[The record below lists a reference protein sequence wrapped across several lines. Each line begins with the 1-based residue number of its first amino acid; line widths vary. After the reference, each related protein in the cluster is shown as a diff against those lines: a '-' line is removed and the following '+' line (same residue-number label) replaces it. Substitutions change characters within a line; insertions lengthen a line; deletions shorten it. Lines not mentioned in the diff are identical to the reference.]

1 MEAAQALIYKILGT
15 QEHYQSALNCQKG
28 IKLYK
33 AVTQEHGQLLHDGN
47 NHSFL
52 SFSSNDCVQACGSLN
67 SALTQTLKTSS
78 QALYRHFSPDNANV
92 MVTFLSVQKQQ
103 DHHNYDLFPVAFAA
117 ETLDSKSPIDTVFH
131 VPQPRNHLAYC
142 LECGALTPF
151 PKIWIENVNT
161 ATDLL
166 Y

>member
-92 MVTFLSVQKQQ
+92 MVTFLSVQKKQ
-103 DHHNYDLFPVAFAA
+103 DHHNYDLFAVAFAA